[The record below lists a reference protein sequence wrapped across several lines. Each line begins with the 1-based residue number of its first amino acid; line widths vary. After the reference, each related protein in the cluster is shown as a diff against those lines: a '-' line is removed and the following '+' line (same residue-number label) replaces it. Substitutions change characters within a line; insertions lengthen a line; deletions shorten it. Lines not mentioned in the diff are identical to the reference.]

1 MSTKRNKIDIESLA
15 DLPPELE
22 PAAQAIAE
30 AAAAQAAAE
39 AAYQA
44 EQADITARAYALL
57 QDDMAA
63 GVEISGWADY
73 REKAEKLKS

>member
-22 PAAQAIAE
+22 PAAKAIAE
-30 AAAAQAAAE
+30 AAAEAAAAE

-44 EQADITARAYALL
+44 QQAAITARAYSLL

-63 GVEISGWADY
+63 GVEISGWSDY
-73 REKAEKLKS
+73 LKRAET